1 MYLFPGRMCVPST
14 LSLDSRKSQQ
24 RRMPTLPLPCFTG
37 TVKTRFPL
45 ALHDSC
51 NTSNRRF
58 NALVFVPA
66 EDVFSLYD
74 QVQSLASS
82 HYSMS
87 ISLYWWLL
95 VSFRIHYE
103 AFHFKTSVGGQQGPE
118 VVGEEQETSEG
129 SVGFQELHREHLCWQ
144 DGPCWQEH

>member
-37 TVKTRFPL
+37 TVKLSFHLLYMTHVTRVPGGSMRLFSSL
-45 ALHDSC
+45 RR
-51 NTSNRRF
+51 TS
-58 NALVFVPA
+58 
-66 EDVFSLYD
+66 SLSMIRYK
-74 QVQSLASS
+74 VCASS

-103 AFHFKTSVGGQQGPE
+103 AFHFKTFVGGQQGPE
-118 VVGEEQETSEG
+118 IIGEEEETSKRSFG
-129 SVGFQELHREHLCWQ
+129 LQDLHREHLCWQ
-144 DGPCWQEH
+144 DGVFWKEH